1 MRVRGNMRVSASG
14 QITNERMDGQTAKI
28 NDKRNGMLKEKY
40 AKRGIMQ
47 RRIGGGIGSDI
58 DGYNSGSGSSSGSGL
73 VSSFFSFPIILARDE
88 KQETKTRKDMNE
100 KE

>member
-1 MRVRGNMRVSASG
+1 MDNVPVSF
-14 QITNERMDGQTAKI
+14 
-28 NDKRNGMLKEKY
+28 
-40 AKRGIMQ
+40 
-47 RRIGGGIGSDI
+47 
-58 DGYNSGSGSSSGSGL
+58 SGSGSSSGSGL

>member
-1 MRVRGNMRVSASG
+1 MRREG
-14 QITNERMDGQTAKI
+14 QCREESESVLVDT
-28 NDKRNGMLKEKY
+28 
-40 AKRGIMQ
+40 
-47 RRIGGGIGSDI
+47 

-73 VSSFFSFPIILARDE
+73 VSSFFSFPIILARDD